1 MRRGLEGGWLS
12 LYVFVCV
19 CLQCQPLECQHS
31 SGQGQDCFEFVL
43 AGQGQQAVRDS
54 LETGVG
60 LKRAVGGQTELE
72 TEMSEQTGMCDS
84 SALRSPARVMTGHTL

>member
-43 AGQGQQAVRDS
+43 ADKASKQS
-54 LETGVG
+54 ETGVG

>member
-1 MRRGLEGGWLS
+1 MYL
-12 LYVFVCV
+12 CV

-43 AGQGQQAVRDS
+43 AGQGQQAVRKA
-54 LETGVG
+54 GVG

-72 TEMSEQTGMCDS
+72 TEMSEQTGMYDS